1 MELEIKNSIN
11 IIKNQKEI
19 IFKKLNE
26 KELNE
31 NERIKLVENIKELDN
46 IIKEY
51 YLDREKSKIYLYFNL
66 IYSKRESNYCNLQNH
81 IHIKYCEMSI
91 TKMV

>member
-1 MELEIKNSIN
+1 MELEIKNSLN

-26 KELNE
+26 KDLND

-51 YLDREKSKIYLYFNL
+51 YLDLEKSKIYLYFNL
-66 IYSKRESNYCNLQNH
+66 IYS
-81 IHIKYCEMSI
+81 
-91 TKMV
+91 

>member
-26 KELNE
+26 KDLNE
-31 NERIKLVENIKELDN
+31 NERIKLVENIKELDK
-46 IIKEY
+46 II
-51 YLDREKSKIYLYFNL
+51 
-66 IYSKRESNYCNLQNH
+66 
-81 IHIKYCEMSI
+81 
-91 TKMV
+91 

>member
-1 MELEIKNSIN
+1 MELEIKNSLN

-19 IFKKLNE
+19 ISKKLNE
-26 KELNE
+26 KDLNE

-51 YLDREKSKIYLYFNL
+51 YLDL
-66 IYSKRESNYCNLQNH
+66 
-81 IHIKYCEMSI
+81 
-91 TKMV
+91 